1 MMIKTF
7 DNIFPTAYQEWL
19 YLFATNSKYIIG
31 SQDGPATL
39 DRRNHI
45 YVHSEWDQQDLVNSQ
60 FPEYLNQSPVKE
72 FIGERQVVRATVNL
86 SVPSDTNFSH
96 THLDQLV
103 GVYYLNLDWKP
114 EWAGETLFYNNDM
127 SDVINTTMYKPNRF
141 VLFDGSIPHTI
152 RPQAFSAPH
161 YRLTL
166 AIFFSS

>member
-1 MMIKTF
+1 MIKTF

-19 YLFATNSKYIIG
+19 YQFATNSLYIIG

-39 DRRNHI
+39 DRRTHI
-45 YVHSEWDQQDLVNSQ
+45 YMHSEWSEQDLANSQ
-60 FPEYLNQSPVKE
+60 FREYLGESAAGAA
-72 FIGERQVVRATVNL
+72 IGNKRVTRATINL

-114 EWAGETLFYNNDM
+114 EWAGETLFYNDDM
-127 SDVINTTMYKPNRF
+127 SDIIHATMYKPNRF

-166 AIFFSS
+166 AIFFS